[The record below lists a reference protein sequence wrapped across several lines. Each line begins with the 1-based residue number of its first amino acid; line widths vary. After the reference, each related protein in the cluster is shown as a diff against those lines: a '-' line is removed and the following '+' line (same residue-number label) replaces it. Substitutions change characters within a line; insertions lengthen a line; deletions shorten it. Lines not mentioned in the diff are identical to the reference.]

1 LRPTGDQNLAM
12 VW

>member
-1 LRPTGDQNLAM
+1 LRPTVDQNLAM